1 MREARQ
7 DLGPDALLMESRLAA
22 DDSRH
27 LGRYEVIFG
36 ALTAASAGPQQGA
49 AAPQPAS
56 PREEV
61 NAELKMMRGQIDEL
75 KRLLQPTAVP
85 QSTKSEGDDIRDE
98 LIAADFE
105 PAVASGLVETALTI
119 WNSAAQ
125 TPRNGSAA
133 AGLRNVIRE
142 CIHRRLQGSA
152 GDDRTIVFVG
162 PAGAGKTS
170 SIIKFA
176 IQNCLAQ
183 RRSVRIIS
191 VDTDRVGTHERLKTL
206 CAISGIGFAAANSIA
221 EFYALASEKSNRE
234 YTLIDTPGFS
244 NADKDAARELAF
256 AVNRITRKEVQ
267 LVLPA
272 PSRRADLEKYIARF
286 TAFQA
291 SRILLTKL
299 DETDSLG
306 AALSVAF
313 RAGMPFSYFS
323 TGQSI
328 PEDLEMANI
337 QKLTTGLFAPQA
349 ERAASAA

>member
-7 DLGPDALLMESRLAA
+7 DMGPDALLMESRLASN
-22 DDSRH
+22 DTRH
-27 LGRYEVIFG
+27 LGRYEVVFG
-36 ALTAASAGPQQGA
+36 AMTAAPAPATAGPQ
-49 AAPQPAS
+49 PQAVA

-85 QSTKSEGDDIRDE
+85 PTTRSEGDDIRDE
-98 LIAADFE
+98 LIAADIE
-105 PAVASGLVETALTI
+105 PSVASGLVDTALTI
-119 WNSAAQ
+119 WSSAAQ
-125 TPRNGSAA
+125 TPRNAPAA

-142 CIHRRLQGSA
+142 CIHRRLQGSTSEE
-152 GDDRTIVFVG
+152 RTIVFVG
-162 PAGAGKTS
+162 PTGAGKTT

-191 VDTDRVGTHERLKTL
+191 VDTDRVGTHERMKTL

-221 EFYALASEKSNRE
+221 EFDALANEKSNRE

-244 NADKDAARELAF
+244 DADVHSARELAL
-256 AVNRITRKEVQ
+256 AVNRIARKEVQ

-272 PSRRADLEKYIARF
+272 PAKRGDLEKYISRF
-286 TAFQA
+286 AAFQA

-299 DETDSLG
+299 DDTDSYG

-313 RAGMPFSYFS
+313 RAGTPFSFFA

-328 PEDLEMANI
+328 PEDLEAASI